1 MSCLWWDIFYLP
13 RFINTFTLVSISRV
27 PIREFLFLSTHKL
40 ILDVRSPGE
49 YDHAHMPGSV
59 NLPLFT
65 NEERKV
71 VGTAYKQE
79 SREIA
84 IKLGLDFF
92 GPKMRVIVEE
102 VEKLVNA
109 LSLKHETDGS
119 HSEGSATH
127 KQQEVFLFCWRGGMR
142 SAAVAWLLELYGFT
156 VVVLAGGYKAYRN
169 YVGQLLSAPYSL
181 VVLGGYTGSGKT
193 EVLYGLE
200 KRGAA
205 IIDLEGL
212 AQHKGSAFGNIG
224 MPPQPTQEM
233 FENLLARVLSQLR
246 NAQIWVEDE
255 SQRIGLINIPAP
267 FWKTIRSAPVCFLE
281 IDFEQRLEH
290 ITEEYGA
297 FSKEDLGAAIQRISK
312 RLGGLETKLA
322 FQYLQ
327 ENNYKACFRILLSY
341 YDKHYLKGLHNR
353 EELPSLLNKF
363 ACDTVSADNAGL
375 LLKHSLA

>member
-1 MSCLWWDIFYLP
+1 MPLFL
-13 RFINTFTLVSISRV
+13 NTFTPVSITRV
-27 PIREFLFLSTHKL
+27 PIKEFLVLSAHKL
-40 ILDVRSPGE
+40 IVDVRSPGE
-49 YDHAHMPGSV
+49 YEHAHMPRSV

-84 IKLGLDFF
+84 IKAGLDFF
-92 GPKMRVIVEE
+92 GPKMRLIVEE
-102 VEKLVNA
+102 VEKLAQDFNLKQVADADLTGSGSVN
-109 LSLKHETDGS
+109 TQG
-119 HSEGSATH
+119 
-127 KQQEVFLFCWRGGMR
+127 EVFLFCWRGGMR
-142 SAAVAWLLELYGFT
+142 SAAVAWLLALYGFS

-169 YVGQLLSAPYSL
+169 YVLQLLSAPYSL
-181 VVLGGYTGSGKT
+181 IVLGGYTGSGKT
-193 EVLYGLE
+193 EVLYGL
-200 KRGAA
+200 KNRGSA

-233 FENLLARVLSQLR
+233 FENLLAVSLSRLQ
-246 NAQIWVEDE
+246 NGPIWVEDE
-255 SQRIGLINIPAP
+255 SQRIGLINIPAT

-281 IDFEQRLEH
+281 IGFEERLEH

-297 FSKEDLGAAIQRISK
+297 FSKEDLSAAIQRISK
-312 RLGGLETKLA
+312 RLGGLETKNA

-327 ENNYKACFRILLSY
+327 ENNYKECFRILLTY

-353 EELPSLLNKF
+353 EELPSLLTRV
-363 ACDTVSADNAGL
+363 ACDTVSADNASF
-375 LLKHSLA
+375 LLKHSFA